1 MRKSSILAALVLA
14 LAIASALPRA
24 GVAQSQGTKHNFVGT
39 WKLVS
44 VTATTD
50 KGETIKDAYGAR
62 PEGLLTYTANGRVT
76 GLEAYDG
83 RKPLSS
89 GDRESAPVEE
99 RADAFSKFISYA
111 GTYKVAGNKVTY
123 HIEASSLPNE
133 VDTSLVN
140 EFRFEG
146 PDRFALRTPSL
157 VRNGTR
163 QVQEKV
169 WERVK

>member
-1 MRKSSILAALVLA
+1 MRKSSVLAALVLA
-14 LAIASALPRA
+14 LAIAAAAPRA
-24 GVAQSQGTKHNFVGT
+24 GVAQSQGSKPSLVGT

-44 VTATTD
+44 VTAKTD
-50 KGETIKDAYGAR
+50 KEDVIKDAYGRR
-62 PEGLLTYTANGRVT
+62 PDGLLTYTANRRVT

-83 RKPLSS
+83 RKPLSV

-99 RADAFSKFISYA
+99 RADAFSRFISYA
-111 GTYKVAGNKVTY
+111 GSYKVAGNKVTH
-123 HIEASSLPNE
+123 HIEASSLENE
-133 VDTSLVN
+133 VHTNLVN

-146 PDRFALRTPSL
+146 PDRFVLRTPPL
-157 VRNGTR
+157 VRNGAR

>member
-1 MRKSSILAALVLA
+1 MQKSPILAAFLLA
-14 LAIASALPRA
+14 LTIASALPRA
-24 GVAQSQGTKHNFVGT
+24 GVAQSQGPTPALVGT

-44 VTATTD
+44 VSAKTD
-50 KGETIKDAYGAR
+50 NGDVIHDAYG
-62 PEGLLTYTANGRVT
+62 PHPDGLLTYTANGRVA

-99 RADAFSKFISYA
+99 RAEAFSKFISYA
-111 GTYKVAGNKVTY
+111 GSYKVAGDKVTY
-123 HIEASSLPNE
+123 HIEASSLENE
-133 VDTSLVN
+133 VNTTLVN
-140 EFRFEG
+140 QFKFEG
-146 PDRFALRTPSL
+146 PDRFVFRTPPL